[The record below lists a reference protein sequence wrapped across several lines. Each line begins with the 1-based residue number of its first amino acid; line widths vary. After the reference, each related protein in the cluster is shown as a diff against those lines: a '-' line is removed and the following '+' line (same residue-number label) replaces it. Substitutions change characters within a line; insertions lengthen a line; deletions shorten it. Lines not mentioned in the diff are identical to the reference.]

1 MVAMDGSVSDRVAGA
16 VAQYADVF
24 HAVVELDH
32 HVASPAGAWLLL
44 ALVAPAA
51 GGEVRDRLGEVLG
64 VDPQDAHD
72 AAGALLAQPHPAVG
86 AAVAAWS
93 RPGVRVGRYAAWEAA
108 LPEQVARGPI
118 PSPSDADRW
127 AREHTLGVIEKFPLK
142 VTPSTLVALATAL
155 ATRIQWVTPFTP
167 ASSSFLGGPW
177 ARRASGALYA
187 DLDGHP
193 GHVMGLVTVD
203 GEVVA
208 VHAVRSGDGLH
219 VTSVIA
225 GEAVP
230 RRRVLA
236 LAHRLGGAAARGHAW
251 PMADL
256 SALPLGDHGFYTLA
270 EEPRDAPTC
279 RVHLPAWQA
288 QTDLD
293 LMTDPAYGFAAAG
306 TALALLLPGPVAG
319 EEAAQAAVARYD
331 AKGFEAAA
339 VTALFVSSMGFP
351 RPAGPLRR
359 TPHLRFNHP
368 YAVVAHTTGETGPW
382 HGLPVFSAWISQPS

>member
-1 MVAMDGSVSDRVAGA
+1 MVAMDQSVSEQVAGA
-16 VAQYADVF
+16 VTRYADAF
-24 HAVVELDH
+24 HAAMDQDH
-32 HVASPAGAWLLL
+32 HVASPVGAWLLL

-51 GGEVRDRLGEVLG
+51 DGQPRDRLVEVLG
-64 VDPQDAHD
+64 MDPQDAHA

-108 LPEQVARGPI
+108 LPEQVARGPV

-127 AREHTLGVIEKFPLK
+127 AREHTLGLIEQFPLP
-142 VTPSTLVALATAL
+142 VTPSTLVVLATAL

-177 ARRASGALYA
+177 ARRASGALHA
-187 DLDGHP
+187 SPDRHP
-193 GHVMGLVTVD
+193 GHAIGLVSVD

-208 VHAVRSGDGLH
+208 VHAARSDDGLH

-225 GEAVP
+225 DEAVP

-236 LAHRLGGAAARGHAW
+236 LAHRLGAAGALGDDW
-251 PMADL
+251 PAADL
-256 SALPLGDHGFYTLA
+256 SALSLGDHGFYTLT
-270 EEPRDAPTC
+270 EEPRPTPTC
-279 RVHLPAWQA
+279 HVHLPAWQA
-288 QTDLD
+288 STQLD
-293 LMTDPAYGFAAAG
+293 LMADPGYGFIAAG
-306 TALALLLPGPVAG
+306 EALARLMPVPTAG
-319 EEAAQAAVARYD
+319 AAAAQAAVARYD

-339 VTALFVSSMGFP
+339 VTALAVRASFRP
-351 RPAGPLRR
+351 PAGPLRR
-359 TPHLRFNHP
+359 VPRLRFNHP
-368 YAVVAHTTGETGPW
+368 YAVVAHTTGETSLW